1 MAEENCVEGGGSTP
15 TTPTNVE
22 QTANNLDI
30 DDFVNKYL
38 KVKLNFLSG
47 YRLFVPLLLQKGVMR
62 RLTD

>member
-38 KVKLNFLSG
+38 KVKLYSLCLAIVSHPFT
-47 YRLFVPLLLQKGVMR
+47 F
-62 RLTD
+62 